1 MTISKLLPLSEYS
14 IYVSTVILYNI
25 INIDNIA
32 NLSLYSLF
40 LPYLFHFDFDS
51 KPVSRIESS

>member
-1 MTISKLLPLSEYS
+1 MTIPKLLPLSEYS

-40 LPYLFHFDFDS
+40 LPYLFHFDC
-51 KPVSRIESS
+51 

>member
-1 MTISKLLPLSEYS
+1 MTIPKLLPLSEYS

-40 LPYLFHFDFDS
+40 LPYLFHFDF
-51 KPVSRIESS
+51 